1 MEMTLEMMLEI
12 MTMMTIT
19 AMKSIMV
26 MTMKRMTGTMTK
38 AMKRMMVSKKRKR
51 KGNGGDDHIQKDE
64 KDTGDNGNRAR
75 MKRRR

>member
-1 MEMTLEMMLEI
+1 
-12 MTMMTIT
+12 
-19 AMKSIMV
+19 
-26 MTMKRMTGTMTK
+26 MTK

>member
-12 MTMMTIT
+12 MTIT

-38 AMKRMMVSKKRKR
+38 AMTRMKVSKKRKR

-64 KDTGDNGNRAR
+64 KDTGDNGNAVRI
-75 MKRRR
+75 KRRRWR

>member
-12 MTMMTIT
+12 MTMVAIT
-19 AMKSIMV
+19 AMKSIIV

-38 AMKRMMVSKKRKR
+38 AMTRMKVSKKRKR

>member
-12 MTMMTIT
+12 MTMVAIT
-19 AMKSIMV
+19 AMKSIIV

-38 AMKRMMVSKKRKR
+38 AMTRMKVSKKRKR

-64 KDTGDNGNRAR
+64 KDTGDNGNAVRI
-75 MKRRR
+75 KRRR

>member
-1 MEMTLEMMLEI
+1 MEMTLEMMLEL

-26 MTMKRMTGTMTK
+26 MTMKRMTKT
-38 AMKRMMVSKKRKR
+38 MKRMMVSKKRKR

-64 KDTGDNGNRAR
+64 KDASDNGDGVR
-75 MKRRR
+75 MKRRRWR